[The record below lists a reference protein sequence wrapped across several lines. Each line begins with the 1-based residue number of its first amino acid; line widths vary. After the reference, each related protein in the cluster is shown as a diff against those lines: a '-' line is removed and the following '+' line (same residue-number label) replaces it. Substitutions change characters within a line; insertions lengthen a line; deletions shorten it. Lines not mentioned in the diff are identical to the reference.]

1 MRRRSRPGRGAIC
14 FRCPMALVLVGK
26 TVAYSGRTVVVG
38 ILINSWKTMSSIQS
52 RTLLVPS
59 EERDSDINADELAFQ
74 QLKVRIHEKLVDSLD
89 LSMLAHVPQDEL
101 MSEVRM
107 VAADVV
113 AEEEPRLGAAKRGRL
128 LDEIFDEVF
137 GLGPLEP
144 LMHDDTVSDVL
155 VNHPHEIYVERLGR
169 IEPVDTIFAD
179 EAHLMRIIHR
189 IVSRVGRR
197 IDEVSPMVDARLPD
211 GSRVNAIIPPL
222 ALDGP
227 TLSIRRF
234 GKHPLQIEDLIESQ
248 SIHSGMVDFLAAAVD
263 CRVSFLVSGGTGAG
277 KTTLLNAMTKFIPSD
292 ERLVTVEDSAELQL
306 QHRHVVRLETRPP
319 NNEGAGEITPR
330 ALVRNS
336 LRMRPDRIIV
346 GEVRG
351 AEALDMLQAMNT
363 GHEGSLTTIH
373 ANDTRDA
380 LARLEMMVAMSGF
393 ELPVPVVRRYIAS
406 GIALVVHLSRLKGG
420 VRRVMQVSEIVG
432 VNEGGFHLEDI
443 CGFEQTGVDET
454 GVARGEFY
462 FTGYRPVCLGRLRAA
477 GIRLPDELFDKRRMT
492 LRQ

>member
-1 MRRRSRPGRGAIC
+1 MVEPEI
-14 FRCPMALVLVGK
+14 
-26 TVAYSGRTVVVG
+26 RTDH
-38 ILINSWKTMSSIQS
+38 IDT
-52 RTLLVPS
+52 
-59 EERDSDINADELAFQ
+59 DELAYQ
-74 QLKVRIHEKLVDSLD
+74 QLKVRIHERLVDSLD
-89 LSMLAHVPQDEL
+89 LSMLAHIPQDEL
-101 MSEVRM
+101 AEEVRV
-107 VAADVV
+107 VAAEVIS
-113 AEEEPRLGAAKRGRL
+113 EEEPGLSGTIRERL
-128 LDEIFDEVF
+128 LDELFDEVF
-137 GLGPLEP
+137 GLGPIEP
-144 LMHDDTVSDVL
+144 LMQDDSISDIL
-155 VNHPHEIYVERLGR
+155 VNHPHEIYVERFGR
-169 IEPVDTIFAD
+169 IEPTNILFAD
-179 EAHLMRIIHR
+179 ESHLMRIIHR
-189 IVSRVGRR
+189 TVSRVGRR

-234 GKHPLQIEDLIESQ
+234 GKNPLQIEDLIDSH
-248 SIHSGMVDFLAAAVD
+248 SIHNDFVEFLSAAVD

-277 KTTLLNAMTKFIPSD
+277 KTTMLNAMTKFIPAD
-292 ERLVTVEDSAELQL
+292 ERLVTIEDSAELQL

-319 NNEGAGEITPR
+319 NNEGVGEITPR

-393 ELPVPVVRRYIAS
+393 ELPVPVVRQYIAA

-420 VRRVMQVSEIVG
+420 VRRVMQISEIVG
-432 VNEGGFHLEDI
+432 VKEGGFHLEDI
-443 CGFEQTGVDET
+443 CGFEQTGVDEL
-454 GVARGEFY
+454 GIAQGEFY
-462 FTGYRPVCLGRLRAA
+462 FTGYRPMCLNRFRAA
-477 GIRLPDELFDKRRMT
+477 GIRLSDELFDKRR
-492 LRQ
+492 LSIRR